1 MKFEKIALLTQANAD
16 QIAREWHYSDMYR
29 FYDMENDQ
37 EDFEEIITPRL
48 RANKYYQILDDTD
61 ELVGYFCLERLSEER
76 VEVGLGLRP
85 DLTGRGLGLN
95 FITEIEAFIQ
105 NNSNYRIIVLSV
117 ASFNKRAIKVY
128 QRAGFKIEDSKLQ
141 KSNDGVYE
149 FINLSKTV
157 NGY

>member
-1 MKFEKIALLTQANAD
+1 MEFEKIALLTQANAD
-16 QIAREWHYSDMYR
+16 QIAREWHYSDMYS
-29 FYDMENDQ
+29 FYDMQNDP

-48 RANKYYQILDDTD
+48 RANKYYQILDDKD
-61 ELVGYFCLERLSEER
+61 ELVGYFWLERLSEEK

-95 FITEIEAFIQ
+95 FVKEIEAFIQ
-105 NNSNYRIIVLSV
+105 NNFNYELIILSV

-128 QRAGFKIEDSKLQ
+128 QRAGFKIDGSKLQ

-149 FINLSKTV
+149 FINLSKTADRC
-157 NGY
+157 

>member
-1 MKFEKIALLTQANAD
+1 MEFEKIALLTQANAD
-16 QIAREWHYSDMYR
+16 QIAREWHYNDMYS
-29 FYDMENDQ
+29 FYNMENDP
-37 EDFEEIITPRL
+37 EDLEEIITPKL
-48 RANKYYQILDDTD
+48 RGDKYYQVVDDQD
-61 ELVGYFCLERLSEER
+61 ELVGYFCLERLSEEK

-105 NNSNYRIIVLSV
+105 NNFNYRIVVLSV

-128 QRAGFKIEDSKLQ
+128 QRAGFKTDGSKLQ
-141 KSNDGVYE
+141 KSNDSVYE

-157 NGY
+157 NR

>member
-1 MKFEKIALLTQANAD
+1 MEFGKIALLTQANAD
-16 QIAREWHYSDMYR
+16 QIAREWHYSDMYS
-29 FYDMENDQ
+29 FYDMQNDP

-48 RANKYYQILDDTD
+48 RANKYYQILDDKD
-61 ELVGYFCLERLSEER
+61 ELVGYFCLERLSEEK

-95 FITEIEAFIQ
+95 FVKEIEAFIQ
-105 NNSNYRIIVLSV
+105 NNFNYKLIILSV

-128 QRAGFKIEDSKLQ
+128 QRAGFKIDGSKLQ

-149 FINLSKTV
+149 FINLSKTADRC
-157 NGY
+157 

>member
-1 MKFEKIALLTQANAD
+1 MEFEKIALLTQANAD
-16 QIAREWHYSDMYR
+16 QIAREWHYNDMYS
-29 FYDMENDQ
+29 FYNMENDP
-37 EDFEEIITPRL
+37 EDLEEIITPKL
-48 RANKYYQILDDTD
+48 RGDKYYQVVDDQD
-61 ELVGYFCLERLSEER
+61 ELVGYFCLERLSEEK

-105 NNSNYRIIVLSV
+105 NDFNYRIVVLSV

-128 QRAGFKIEDSKLQ
+128 QRAGFKTDGSKLQ
-141 KSNDGVYE
+141 KSNNGVYE

-157 NGY
+157 NRY

>member
-1 MKFEKIALLTQANAD
+1 MKFERIALLTQANAD
-16 QIAREWHYSDMYR
+16 QIAREWHYNDMYS
-29 FYDMENDQ
+29 FYNMENDP
-37 EDFEEIITPRL
+37 EDLEEIITPKL
-48 RANKYYQILDDTD
+48 RGDKYYQVVDDQD
-61 ELVGYFCLERLSEER
+61 ELVGYFCLERLSEEK

-105 NNSNYRIIVLSV
+105 NNFNYRIVVLSV

-128 QRAGFKIEDSKLQ
+128 QRAGFKTDGSKLQ

-157 NGY
+157 NR

>member
-16 QIAREWHYSDMYR
+16 QIAREWHYNDMYS
-29 FYDMENDQ
+29 FYNMENDP
-37 EDFEEIITPRL
+37 EDLEEIITPKL
-48 RANKYYQILDDTD
+48 RGDKYYQVVDDQD
-61 ELVGYFCLERLSEER
+61 ELVGYFCLERLSEGK

-105 NNSNYRIIVLSV
+105 NNFNYRIIVLSV

-128 QRAGFKIEDSKLQ
+128 QRAGFKTDGSKLQ
-141 KSNDGVYE
+141 KSNDSVYE

-157 NGY
+157 NR

>member
-16 QIAREWHYSDMYR
+16 QIAREWHYNDMYS
-29 FYDMENDQ
+29 FYDMENDP
-37 EDFEEIITPRL
+37 EDLEEIITPKL
-48 RANKYYQILDDTD
+48 RGDKYYQVVDDQD
-61 ELVGYFCLERLSEER
+61 ELVGYFCLERLSEEK

-105 NNSNYRIIVLSV
+105 NNFNYRIVVLSV

-128 QRAGFKIEDSKLQ
+128 QRAGFKTDGSKLQ
-141 KSNDGVYE
+141 KSNDSVYE

-157 NGY
+157 NR

>member
-16 QIAREWHYSDMYR
+16 QIAREWHYNDMYS
-29 FYDMENDQ
+29 FYNMENDP
-37 EDFEEIITPRL
+37 EDLEEIITPKL
-48 RANKYYQILDDTD
+48 RGDKYYQVVDDQD
-61 ELVGYFCLERLSEER
+61 ELVGYFCLERLSEEK

-105 NNSNYRIIVLSV
+105 NNFNYRIVVLSV

-128 QRAGFKIEDSKLQ
+128 QRAGFKTDGSKLQ

-157 NGY
+157 NH

>member
-1 MKFEKIALLTQANAD
+1 MKFKKIEHLTQANAD
-16 QIAREWHYSDMYR
+16 QIARKWHYSGTYG
-29 FYDMENDQ
+29 FYDMENDP
-37 EDFEEIITPRL
+37 EDFEEIITPKL
-48 RANKYYQILDDTD
+48 RGDKYYQVLNDKD
-61 ELVGYFCLERLSEER
+61 ELVGYFCLERLSEQK

-95 FITEIEAFIQ
+95 FVTEIEAFIQ

>member
-1 MKFEKIALLTQANAD
+1 MKFEKIALLTQANAN
-16 QIAREWHYSDMYR
+16 QIAREWHYNDMYS

-37 EDFEEIITPRL
+37 EDLEEIITPKL
-48 RANKYYQILDDTD
+48 RGNKYYQVLNEKD
-61 ELVGYFCLERLSEER
+61 ELVGYFCLEKLSEEK

-95 FITEIEAFIQ
+95 FVTEIEAFIQ
-105 NNSNYRIIVLSV
+105 DNFNYRIIILSV

-128 QRAGFKIEDSKLQ
+128 QRAGFKTDGSKLQ

-157 NGY
+157 NRY

>member
-16 QIAREWHYSDMYR
+16 QIAREWHYNDMYS
-29 FYDMENDQ
+29 FYDMENDP
-37 EDFEEIITPRL
+37 EDLEEIITPKL
-48 RANKYYQILDDTD
+48 RGDKYYQVVDDQD
-61 ELVGYFCLERLSEER
+61 ELVGYFCLERLSEEK

-95 FITEIEAFIQ
+95 FVKEIEAFIQ
-105 NNSNYRIIVLSV
+105 NNFNYELIILSV

-128 QRAGFKIEDSKLQ
+128 QRAGFKIDGSKLQ

-149 FINLSKTV
+149 FINLSKTADRC
-157 NGY
+157 

>member
-1 MKFEKIALLTQANAD
+1 MIFKKIAHLTQANAD
-16 QIAREWHYSDMYR
+16 QIARKWHYGGQYS
-29 FYDMENDQ
+29 FYDMENDL
-37 EDFEEIITPRL
+37 EDLEEIITPKL
-48 RANKYYQILDDTD
+48 RGDKYYQVVDDQD
-61 ELVGYFCLERLSEER
+61 ELVGYFCLERLSEGK

-105 NNSNYRIIVLSV
+105 NNFNYRIVVLSV

-128 QRAGFKIEDSKLQ
+128 QRAGFKTDGSKLQ
-141 KSNDGVYE
+141 KSNNGIYE

-157 NGY
+157 NRC

>member
-1 MKFEKIALLTQANAD
+1 MKYKNISLLTQANAD
-16 QIAREWHYSDMYR
+16 LIARKWHYSDTYS
-29 FYDMENDQ
+29 FYDMENDP
-37 EDFEEIITPRL
+37 EDFEEIITPKL
-48 RANKYYQILDDTD
+48 RGDKYYQVLNDKD
-61 ELVGYFCLERLSEER
+61 ELVGYFCLERLSEQK

-95 FITEIEAFIQ
+95 FVTEIEAFIQ
-105 NNSNYRIIVLSV
+105 DNFNYRIIILSV

-128 QRAGFKIEDSKLQ
+128 QRAGFKTDGSKLQ

-157 NGY
+157 NRY

>member
-16 QIAREWHYSDMYR
+16 QIAREWHYNDMYS
-29 FYDMENDQ
+29 FYNMENDP
-37 EDFEEIITPRL
+37 EDLEEIITPKL
-48 RANKYYQILDDTD
+48 RGDKYYQVVDDQD
-61 ELVGYFCLERLSEER
+61 ELVGYFCLERLSEGK

-105 NNSNYRIIVLSV
+105 NNFNYRIIVLSV

-128 QRAGFKIEDSKLQ
+128 QRAGFKTDGSKLQ

-157 NGY
+157 NH

>member
-1 MKFEKIALLTQANAD
+1 MKFKKIEHLTQANAD
-16 QIAREWHYSDMYR
+16 QIARKWHYSGTYS
-29 FYDMENDQ
+29 FYDMENDP
-37 EDFEEIITPRL
+37 EDFEEIITPKL
-48 RANKYYQILDDTD
+48 RGDKYYQVLNDKD
-61 ELVGYFCLERLSEER
+61 ELVGYFCLERLSEQK

-95 FITEIEAFIQ
+95 FVTEIEAFIQ

>member
-1 MKFEKIALLTQANAD
+1 MIFKKIAHLTQANAD
-16 QIAREWHYSDMYR
+16 QIARKWHYGGQYS
-29 FYDMENDQ
+29 FYDMENDL
-37 EDFEEIITPRL
+37 EDLEEIITPKL
-48 RANKYYQILDDTD
+48 RGDKYYQVVDDQD
-61 ELVGYFCLERLSEER
+61 ELVGYFCLERLSEGK

-105 NNSNYRIIVLSV
+105 NNFNYRIVVLSV

-128 QRAGFKIEDSKLQ
+128 QRAGFKTDGSKLQ
-141 KSNDGVYE
+141 KSNDSVYE

-157 NGY
+157 NR

>member
-1 MKFEKIALLTQANAD
+1 MKYKNISLLTQANAD
-16 QIAREWHYSDMYR
+16 LIARKWHYSDTYS
-29 FYDMENDQ
+29 FYDMENDP
-37 EDFEEIITPRL
+37 EDFEEIITPKL
-48 RANKYYQILDDTD
+48 RGDKYYQVLNDKD
-61 ELVGYFCLERLSEER
+61 ELVGYFCLERLSEQK

-95 FITEIEAFIQ
+95 FVTEIEAFIQ

>member
-16 QIAREWHYSDMYR
+16 QIAREWHYNDMYS
-29 FYDMENDQ
+29 FYDMENDP
-37 EDFEEIITPRL
+37 EDLEEIITPRL
-48 RANKYYQILDDTD
+48 RANKYYQILDDKD
-61 ELVGYFCLERLSEER
+61 ELVGYFCLERLSEEK

-95 FITEIEAFIQ
+95 FVKEIEAFIQ
-105 NNSNYRIIVLSV
+105 NNFNYELIILSV

-128 QRAGFKIEDSKLQ
+128 QRAGFKIDGSKLQ

-149 FINLSKTV
+149 FINLSKTADRC
-157 NGY
+157 

>member
-1 MKFEKIALLTQANAD
+1 MEFGKIALLTQANAD
-16 QIAREWHYSDMYR
+16 QIAREWHYSDMYS
-29 FYDMENDQ
+29 FYDMQNDP

-48 RANKYYQILDDTD
+48 RANKYYQILDDKD
-61 ELVGYFCLERLSEER
+61 ELVGYFCLERLSEEK

-95 FITEIEAFIQ
+95 FVKEIEAFIQ
-105 NNSNYRIIVLSV
+105 NNFNYELMILSV

-128 QRAGFKIEDSKLQ
+128 QRAGFKIDGSKLQ

-149 FINLSKTV
+149 FINLSKTADRC
-157 NGY
+157 

>member
-16 QIAREWHYSDMYR
+16 KIAREWHYNDMYS
-29 FYDMENDQ
+29 FYDMENDP
-37 EDFEEIITPRL
+37 EDLEEIITPRL
-48 RANKYYQILDDTD
+48 RANKYYQILDDKD
-61 ELVGYFCLERLSEER
+61 ELAGYFCLERLSEEK

-95 FITEIEAFIQ
+95 FVKEIEAFIQ
-105 NNSNYRIIVLSV
+105 NNFNYELIILSV

-128 QRAGFKIEDSKLQ
+128 QRAGFKIDGSKLQ

-149 FINLSKTV
+149 FINLSKTADRC
-157 NGY
+157 